1 MYACVAAAICA
12 FICILQ
18 NQQVVFS
25 RTKDSN
31 DYNVHLSTT
40 FKIIF
45 SQMVLCSI
53 LIERTDGF

>member
-18 NQQVVFS
+18 NHQVVFS

-31 DYNVHLSTT
+31 DSKNALYEHLLYH
-40 FKIIF
+40 IVIDN
-45 SQMVLCSI
+45 I
-53 LIERTDGF
+53 